1 MLSLVGGTCMIFI
14 GKTSAYMAIRI
25 ITTWILSML
34 VVKVVSQ
41 LAMRVPQSEDSVL
54 GFLLA
59 YCQRNEDLLLL
70 RLVLPHE
77 PTDLILFIE
86 IVAASQ
92 RHSLSQIRRSHLR
105 YESGVKLSYEDML
118 LLSRK
123 FTAASNDD
131 HEG

>member
-1 MLSLVGGTCMIFI
+1 MLSLVGCMIFI
-14 GKTSAYMAIRI
+14 GKTSSYVAIRI

-34 VVKVVSQ
+34 VVKVFSQ

-59 YCQRNEDLLLL
+59 YCQRNEDLLLV

-86 IVAASQ
+86 IVATSQ
-92 RHSLSQIRRSHLR
+92 RHSLSQIRRSHLQLNVTL
-105 YESGVKLSYEDML
+105 ELSYEDML
-118 LLSRK
+118 VFSRK
-123 FTAASNDD
+123 FTAASHDD
-131 HEG
+131 REG